1 MAYGFYGLYEFNPKE
16 KISKIRIIRRQ
27 NKNKK
32 Q

>member
-1 MAYGFYGLYEFNPKE
+1 MTYGFYGLYEFNPKE